1 LLGST
6 LIMSKY
12 GYVKNIIDTPKNNI
26 WMAERNIELKD
37 NSIVYGCEGDFD
49 IEKGKGKMFTKHDF
63 LIWLEE
69 NRKLNHLAK
78 N

>member
-1 LLGST
+1 
-6 LIMSKY
+6 
-12 GYVKNIIDTPKNNI
+12 
-26 WMAERNIELKD
+26 MAERNIELKD